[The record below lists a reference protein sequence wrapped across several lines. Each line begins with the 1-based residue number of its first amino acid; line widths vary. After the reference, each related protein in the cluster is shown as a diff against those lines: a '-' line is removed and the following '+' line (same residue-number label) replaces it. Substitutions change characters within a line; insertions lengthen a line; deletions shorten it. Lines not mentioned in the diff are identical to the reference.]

1 MTHFGT
7 TTLKPAAQLGAES
20 AHTAS
25 VAKPAATLA
34 TDPSP
39 RQPAKPVASVPR
51 QKPSGDPPDGKLSG
65 PEQRILDSLAWFEAV
80 GVDHP
85 EPPAIAFMAGYT
97 LNGSFF
103 NARAQLK
110 NRGFVEYGSGGM
122 FSLTADGRKF
132 AASPTIDLTN
142 AALHE
147 AVLNRLGGPEQKV
160 LRVLLKHYPQP
171 VANDELAAAAGY
183 TLNGSFFNAR
193 GKLRTLG
200 LVSYVGGL
208 TVANALL
215 FPEGN

>member
-1 MTHFGT
+1 
-7 TTLKPAAQLGAES
+7 
-20 AHTAS
+20 
-25 VAKPAATLA
+25 
-34 TDPSP
+34 
-39 RQPAKPVASVPR
+39 
-51 QKPSGDPPDGKLSG
+51 
-65 PEQRILDSLAWFEAV
+65 
-80 GVDHP
+80 
-85 EPPAIAFMAGYT
+85 
-97 LNGSFF
+97 
-103 NARAQLK
+103 
-110 NRGFVEYGSGGM
+110 M
-122 FSLTADGRKF
+122 FSLTAEGRKS